1 MKTTTATG
9 FQRLKNKIRSRS
21 RLFRCLRGLRT
32 PVLVCVLLIVP
43 PLQKVDAENAIRV
56 AAIFSYTGTA
66 ASSNLSSILGV
77 RWAIEDINRN
87 GGVLGR
93 HVRLIEIDNIGTPI
107 GSKVAVDKAIR
118 EDAAAIIGPAWSTH
132 ALAAARTAQNAGI
145 PMISNVATHP
155 RVTRIGNCIFRVCNN
170 DFLQGRVLGQFA
182 RRELKIEQVV
192 ILQDLNSDYSQGLAC
207 TFREAFE
214 RLGGTICAVL
224 DYKATQTNFR
234 NLLAT
239 AKAADPDLV
248 FVPGHDESGSIIAEA
263 HRIGLQVPFMGGDGW
278 DVASFFTKG
287 GNQLASGFYA
297 THWNEAVKNP
307 QSIDFNQRYKKLY
320 PFLSPA
326 ALGYDAVFILAD
338 AMRRSGSTDRRAIC
352 KALAQTKN
360 FQGIT
365 GNLTFNASG
374 DPIKPIVIMKIT
386 CGQPAYLKQFLPI
399 QLHPIEAEGNGYE

>member
-1 MKTTTATG
+1 LETTTATG
-9 FQRLKNKIRSRS
+9 FQLSKNKTRSRS

-32 PVLVCVLLIVP
+32 PALVCVLLIVA
-43 PLQKVDAENAIRV
+43 PLQKVGAENAIRV
-56 AAIFSYTGTA
+56 AAIFSYTGAA
-66 ASSNLSSILGV
+66 ASSNLTSILGV

-93 HVRLIEIDNIGTPI
+93 QVRLIEIDNIGTPI

-132 ALAAARTAQNAGI
+132 ALAAARTAQTAGI

-155 RVTRIGNCIFRVCNN
+155 RVTRVGDCIFRVCNN
-170 DFLQGRVLGQFA
+170 DFLQGSVLGQFA
-182 RRELKIEQVV
+182 RRELEVERVV
-192 ILQDLNSDYSQGLAC
+192 ILQDLNSDYSLGLAC

-224 DYKATQTNFR
+224 DYKASQTNIKT
-234 NLLAT
+234 LLAT
-239 AKAADPDLV
+239 AKAVDPDLV
-248 FVPGHDESGSIIAEA
+248 FLPGHDESGSIVAEA
-263 HRIGLQVPFMGGDGW
+263 HRMRLQVPFMGGDAW
-278 DVASFFTKG
+278 DVASFFIKG
-287 GNQLASGFYA
+287 GNQLASGFYS

-307 QSIDFNQRYKKLY
+307 QSIAFTKRYKKLY

-326 ALGYDAVFILAD
+326 AHGYDAVLVLAD
-338 AMRRSGSTDRRAIC
+338 AIRRSGSTDRRAIC

-365 GNLTFNASG
+365 GNLSFNASG
-374 DPIKPIVIMKIT
+374 DPIKPVIIMKIT
-386 CGQPAYLKQFLPI
+386 CGQPAFLKQVQTI
-399 QLHPIEAEGNGYE
+399 QLPPIEAAGNGCD